1 MSSLCAFLQDAY
13 ASATALALN
22 KRADD
27 SSPMSSAGPRFPA
40 SVFSVDVEHLAPHCN
55 PAPCVIA
62 GRRGSVSVVSAGEQV
77 TGDVLFIRPG
87 IEHEIIGAAGGINVI
102 YLDGLSSAGNF
113 PCAQRLQGRL
123 ADIAVAALFQEPD
136 AQAELRHRLTSGATA
151 VPQQLGVVIETIIAE
166 PMLRLSQLEL
176 AHRLKR
182 ERTSALRM
190 FKAATGVT
198 FRRFKQWS
206 ALQHAARRIAAGDL
220 VRTAAMD
227 AGFADTAHL
236 SRTFRASFGLTPS
249 EAIAGGAR
257 AGAS

>member
-1 MSSLCAFLQDAY
+1 
-13 ASATALALN
+13 
-22 KRADD
+22 
-27 SSPMSSAGPRFPA
+27 MSSAGLQFPA

-62 GRRGSVSVVSAGEQV
+62 GRRGSVSVISASEQV

-87 IEHEIIGAAGGINVI
+87 VEHKVICADGGINAI
-102 YLDGLSSAGNF
+102 YLDGLTWSGNF

-123 ADIAVAALFQEPD
+123 AEIAVDALFQEAG
-136 AQAELRHRLTSGATA
+136 AQTELRYRLTSGATPI
-151 VPQQLGVVIETIIAE
+151 PQQLSVVIETIIAE

-176 AHRLKR
+176 AHRLKM

-190 FKAATGVT
+190 FKAATGLT

-206 ALQHAARRIAAGDL
+206 ALQHAARQIAAGEL

-236 SRTFRASFGLTPS
+236 TRTFRASFGLTHRKRSLEAPRLARVS
-249 EAIAGGAR
+249 ERGSCVKR
-257 AGAS
+257 S

>member
-1 MSSLCAFLQDAY
+1 MSSVGLQ
-13 ASATALALN
+13 
-22 KRADD
+22 
-27 SSPMSSAGPRFPA
+27 FPA
-40 SVFSVDVEHLAPHCN
+40 SVFSVDVGHLAPHCN

-62 GRRGSVSVVSAGEQV
+62 GRRGAVSVISSCGEQV

-87 IEHEIIGAAGGINVI
+87 VEHKVICADGGINVI
-102 YLDGLSSAGNF
+102 YLDGLAWSGNF
-113 PCAQRLQGRL
+113 ACAQRLQGRL
-123 ADIAVAALFQEPD
+123 ADITVDALFQQAS
-136 AQAELRHRLTSGATA
+136 AQGELRHRLTFGATPI
-151 VPQQLGVVIETIIAE
+151 PQQLGGVIESIIAE

-176 AHRLKR
+176 AHRLR
-182 ERTSALRM
+182 MERTGALRM

-206 ALQHAARRIAAGDL
+206 ALQHAARQIAAGEL

-236 SRTFRASFGLTPS
+236 TRTFRASFGLTPS
-249 EAIAGGAR
+249 EAIAGGAQ

>member
-1 MSSLCAFLQDAY
+1 LVI
-13 ASATALALN
+13 ALALN

-27 SSPMSSAGPRFPA
+27 SLPMSSAGLQFPA
-40 SVFSVDVEHLAPHCN
+40 CVFSVDVEHLAPHCN

-62 GRRGSVSVVSAGEQV
+62 GRRGSVSVISAGEQV

-87 IEHEIIGAAGGINVI
+87 VEHKVICVDGGINAI
-102 YLDGLSSAGNF
+102 YLDGLTWSGNF

-123 ADIAVAALFQEPD
+123 ADIAVDALFQEAG
-136 AQAELRHRLTSGATA
+136 AQTELRHRLSSGATPI
-151 VPQQLGVVIETIIAE
+151 PQQLSVVIETIIAE

-176 AHRLKR
+176 AHRLKM

-190 FKAATGVT
+190 FKAATGLT

-206 ALQHAARRIAAGDL
+206 ALQHAARQIAAGEL

-236 SRTFRASFGLTPS
+236 TRTFRASFGLTPS
-249 EAIAGGAR
+249 EAIAGGAQ

>member
-1 MSSLCAFLQDAY
+1 M
-13 ASATALALN
+13 
-22 KRADD
+22 
-27 SSPMSSAGPRFPA
+27 
-40 SVFSVDVEHLAPHCN
+40 SVFSVGVERLAPHCN

-62 GRRGSVSVVSAGEQV
+62 GRRGSVSVISAGERV
-77 TGDVLFIRPG
+77 TGDVVFIRPG
-87 IEHEIIGAAGGINVI
+87 VEHRVVCANGGINAL
-102 YLDGLSSAGNF
+102 YLDGLTSGNF
-113 PCAQRLQGRL
+113 RCAQRLQGRL
-123 ADIAVAALFQEPD
+123 ADIAVDALFREPG
-136 AQAELRHRLTSGATA
+136 AQAELRDRLTTGATP
-151 VPQQLGVVIETIIAE
+151 VPQQLGVVIESIIAE

-176 AHRLKR
+176 ADRLKM

-206 ALQHAARRIAAGDL
+206 ALQHAARQIAAGEL

-236 SRTFRASFGLTPS
+236 TRIFRASFGLTPS
-249 EAIAGGAR
+249 AAIAGGAQ

>member
-1 MSSLCAFLQDAY
+1 M
-13 ASATALALN
+13 
-22 KRADD
+22 
-27 SSPMSSAGPRFPA
+27 
-40 SVFSVDVEHLAPHCN
+40 
-55 PAPCVIA
+55 
-62 GRRGSVSVVSAGEQV
+62 
-77 TGDVLFIRPG
+77 
-87 IEHEIIGAAGGINVI
+87 
-102 YLDGLSSAGNF
+102 
-113 PCAQRLQGRL
+113 
-123 ADIAVAALFQEPD
+123 
-136 AQAELRHRLTSGATA
+136 
-151 VPQQLGVVIETIIAE
+151 IETIIAE

-176 AHRLKR
+176 AHRLKM

-190 FKAATGVT
+190 FKAATGQT

-206 ALQHAARRIAAGDL
+206 ALQHAARQIAAGEL

>member
-1 MSSLCAFLQDAY
+1 
-13 ASATALALN
+13 
-22 KRADD
+22 
-27 SSPMSSAGPRFPA
+27 MSSAGHQVPA
-40 SVFSVDVEHLAPHCN
+40 SIFSVDVAHLAPHCN

-62 GRRGSVSVVSAGEQV
+62 GRRGSVSIISASGRV

-87 IEHEIIGAAGGINVI
+87 VEHKVICATGGINAI
-102 YLDGLSSAGNF
+102 YLDGLTWSDDF

-123 ADIAVAALFQEPD
+123 SDIAVEALFRE
-136 AQAELRHRLTSGATA
+136 AGAETELRDRLASGATPI
-151 VPQQLGVVIETIIAE
+151 PQRLGVVIETIIAE

-176 AHRLKR
+176 AHRLR
-182 ERTSALRM
+182 MERTGALRM

-206 ALQHAARRIAAGDL
+206 ALQHAARQIAAGEL

-227 AGFADTAHL
+227 AGFADTAYL
-236 SRTFRASFGLTPS
+236 TRTFRASFGLTPS
-249 EAIAGGAR
+249 EAIAGGAQ

>member
-1 MSSLCAFLQDAY
+1 
-13 ASATALALN
+13 
-22 KRADD
+22 
-27 SSPMSSAGPRFPA
+27 MSSAGLPFPA

-62 GRRGSVSVVSAGEQV
+62 GRRGSLSVISAGGQV

-87 IEHEIIGAAGGINVI
+87 VEHKVICAHGGINVI
-102 YLDGLSSAGNF
+102 YLDGLAWPGDF
-113 PCAQRLQGRL
+113 PCAQRLQGRV
-123 ADIAVAALFQEPD
+123 ADIAVDALFQEAG
-136 AQAELRHRLTSGATA
+136 AQAELRDRLASAATP
-151 VPQQLGVVIETIIAE
+151 VPPRLGVVIETIIAE

-176 AHRLKR
+176 AHRLKM
-182 ERTSALRM
+182 ERTSALRT

-206 ALQHAARRIAAGDL
+206 ALQHAARQIAGGEL

-236 SRTFRASFGLTPS
+236 TRTFRASFGLTPS